1 MTVDFDSVAEHRW
14 SQAIAAARPRRAG
27 QITAVTP
34 SGIEVAG
41 LDAATGDHVVVNAD
55 GREIP
60 GTVIALAHGS
70 ARITSFAGVEGLKLG
85 MRCTPALGR
94 LTVPVGQQLLGR
106 VLDALGR
113 PIDNQGALGG
123 LKSELDSPAPDPMTR
138 RAVEQPFIT
147 GVRAIDTAIPLAK
160 GQRIGIFAGS
170 GVGKSTL
177 LSMAT
182 KSASADVIVVA
193 LVGERGREVREFID
207 QHLGDDGMKKSVVV
221 VSTGDEPAL
230 MRLTAAQT
238 ATRIAEDFRDEGLD
252 VLLILDSVT
261 RFAMAQREIGL
272 SAGELPVAR
281 GYPPS
286 VLTELPKLLER
297 AGNSAWGTMTA
308 IYTVLVDGDDMND
321 PVADAVRGI
330 LDGHIVLSRQL
341 ANSGHFPAIDVLQ
354 SVSRL
359 AATVHNDHQQTVS
372 RRLRELMAEY
382 TNARD
387 LLEVGAYVP
396 GASKS
401 LDDAVEHMPDI
412 NRFLMQGHS
421 DQTSPD
427 HTWRMLEQA
436 IGMPRAEAREPSA
449 PASPRERAAA

>member
-1 MTVDFDSVAEHRW
+1 SDAPDPTRAS
-14 SQAIAAARPRRAG
+14 ARGARAG
-27 QITAVTP
+27 SEP
-34 SGIEVAG
+34 
-41 LDAATGDHVVVNAD
+41 
-55 GREIP
+55 
-60 GTVIALAHGS
+60 
-70 ARITSFAGVEGLKLG
+70 TS
-85 MRCTPALGR
+85 PAS
-94 LTVPVGQQLLGR
+94 
-106 VLDALGR
+106 
-113 PIDNQGALGG
+113 
-123 LKSELDSPAPDPMTR
+123 SELDSPAPDPMTR

-207 QHLGDDGMKKSVVV
+207 QHLGD
-221 VSTGDEPAL
+221 
-230 MRLTAAQT
+230 
-238 ATRIAEDFRDEGLD
+238 
-252 VLLILDSVT
+252 
-261 RFAMAQREIGL
+261 
-272 SAGELPVAR
+272 
-281 GYPPS
+281 
-286 VLTELPKLLER
+286 
-297 AGNSAWGTMTA
+297 TMTA

-436 IGMPRAEAREPSA
+436 IGLPRAEAREPSA

>member
-1 MTVDFDSVAEHRW
+1 MISALRSLLERRAQPLPDHIRRPVLGLTTVGL
-14 SQAIAAARPRRAG
+14 IAAVLWAWR
-27 QITAVTP
+27 TADFAVSDLRWGP
-34 SGIEVAG
+34 
-41 LDAATGDHVVVNAD
+41 
-55 GREIP
+55 
-60 GTVIALAHGS
+60 VIALALIAAPAS
-70 ARITSFAGVEGLKLG
+70 LVLKAAEFIVAARIAG
-85 MRCTPALGR
+85 
-94 LTVPVGQQLLGR
+94 Q
-106 VLDALGR
+106 
-113 PIDNQGALGG
+113 
-123 LKSELDSPAPDPMTR
+123 SPTR
-138 RAVEQPFIT
+138 R
-147 GVRAIDTAIPLAK
+147 
-160 GQRIGIFAGS
+160 
-170 GVGKSTL
+170 
-177 LSMAT
+177 
-182 KSASADVIVVA
+182 
-193 LVGERGREVREFID
+193 
-207 QHLGDDGMKKSVVV
+207 
-221 VSTGDEPAL
+221 
-230 MRLTAAQT
+230 TAAET
-238 ATRIAEDFRDEGLD
+238 ATAFAEDLRDDGLD
-252 VLLILDSVT
+252 VLLVIDSIT
-261 RFAMAQREIGL
+261 RFAMAHREIGL
-272 SAGELPVAR
+272 AAGELPAAR

-286 VLTELPKLLER
+286 TMSALPQLLER
-297 AGNSAWGTMTA
+297 AGTSDRGTITA

-382 TNARD
+382 SNARD

>member
-1 MTVDFDSVAEHRW
+1 
-14 SQAIAAARPRRAG
+14 
-27 QITAVTP
+27 
-34 SGIEVAG
+34 
-41 LDAATGDHVVVNAD
+41 
-55 GREIP
+55 
-60 GTVIALAHGS
+60 
-70 ARITSFAGVEGLKLG
+70 
-85 MRCTPALGR
+85 
-94 LTVPVGQQLLGR
+94 
-106 VLDALGR
+106 
-113 PIDNQGALGG
+113 
-123 LKSELDSPAPDPMTR
+123 
-138 RAVEQPFIT
+138 
-147 GVRAIDTAIPLAK
+147 
-160 GQRIGIFAGS
+160 
-170 GVGKSTL
+170 
-177 LSMAT
+177 
-182 KSASADVIVVA
+182 
-193 LVGERGREVREFID
+193 
-207 QHLGDDGMKKSVVV
+207 
-221 VSTGDEPAL
+221 
-230 MRLTAAQT
+230 
-238 ATRIAEDFRDEGLD
+238 

-382 TNARD
+382 SNARD

-436 IGMPRAEAREPSA
+436 IGLPRAEAREPSA